1 MSTED
6 YSVPVE
12 EAMQRL
18 AVIEDYDDGNGPRP
32 CVHTFVATAF
42 GLLGAH
48 WGLEEARAAFE
59 RWGVET
65 SGEGARAMNHG
76 LAIVEREPRERAVF
90 FETRREV
97 TA

>member
-1 MSTED
+1 MGSEN

-32 CVHTFVATAF
+32 CVHTFVASGF

-48 WGLEEARAAFE
+48 WGVEETRAAFE

-65 SGEGARAMNHG
+65 SGEAARAMNHG
-76 LAIVEREPRERAVF
+76 LAIIEREPRERAVF
-90 FETRREV
+90 FETRKDES
-97 TA
+97 A